1 MSCNCGFVQSD
12 TAEDKLAK
20 LPFENGGIAILKTR
34 NRRKP
39 RQCRSQHGMVREPEQ
54 VERRVAGFGCIARF
68 DGALQRSHEGR
79 PDQIADLAVQE
90 AGKLAVLKMARSH
103 EA

>member
-1 MSCNCGFVQSD
+1 MSGNCGFVQSD
-12 TAEDKLAK
+12 AAEDELAK
-20 LPFENGGIAILKTR
+20 LPFEDGGIAILETG

-39 RQCRSQHGMVREPEQ
+39 RQCRSQYRVVREPEQ
-54 VERRVAGFGCIARF
+54 IERRAADVGRIPRR

-90 AGKLAVLKMARSH
+90 AGKFAVLEMACG
-103 EA
+103 